1 MIFTFCRLAINVVV
15 YPVPCVVC
23 RISETRLTT
32 DALRT
37 TETTTIQKNRIM
49 GTAEKKR
56 MTASEKRFAH
66 EMRVLLSMSLSD
78 LMQVEKTRM
87 SVGV

>member
-1 MIFTFCRLAINVVV
+1 
-15 YPVPCVVC
+15 
-23 RISETRLTT
+23 
-32 DALRT
+32 
-37 TETTTIQKNRIM
+37 M